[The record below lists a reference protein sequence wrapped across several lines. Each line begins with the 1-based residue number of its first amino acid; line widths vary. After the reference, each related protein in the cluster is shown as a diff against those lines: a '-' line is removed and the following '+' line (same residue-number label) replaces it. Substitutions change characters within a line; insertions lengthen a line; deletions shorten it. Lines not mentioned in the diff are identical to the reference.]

1 MNFLNKIAEYIK
13 NIFGKKRLVLAEP
26 TVEVNYDVKTNDIDE
41 LAKQYHVT
49 NLQNDYESGIVKEE
63 MLSEKEKADLISLY
77 NSQIE
82 TLEKNI
88 DNKKREL
95 EEYKEKILIA
105 KQKLSTTANN

>member
-13 NIFGKKRLVLAEP
+13 NIFSKKRLELSEP

-41 LAKQYHVT
+41 LTKQYEVT
-49 NLQNDYESGIVKEE
+49 NLQNDYEAGIVKED

-105 KQKLSTTANN
+105 KQKLATSANN